1 MQPIV
6 NNKFFIETGNATES
20 LVNILKKR
28 RDVCVFLLIKT
39 KENVKILAYMDFLR
53 TMGIFDFHADS
64 TTNDVEKQ
72 L

>member
-1 MQPIV
+1 MSA
-6 NNKFFIETGNATES
+6 F
-20 LVNILKKR
+20 
-28 RDVCVFLLIKT
+28 FLLIKT